1 MSELLT
7 EYIDFPDLTIAYT
20 QHGSGRVLILLHGN
34 SESKSIFKA
43 YQLNHFS
50 MFHTYA
56 LDSRGHGESKSTDF
70 EYSISQYSDDIINFC
85 RAKGIHDAYVIGY
98 SDGGNIC
105 LFLASKAPE
114 LFQRL
119 IAISPNYLA
128 SGTTD
133 SALRSIKILYKL
145 MSFLNRIG
153 FNFKQELMRFNLML
167 NDIGISEDDLRSVR
181 TKVKIIY
188 AEHDMIKETHIQ
200 QLAALIPNATL
211 HKVKGCN
218 HLTIFNNKEAIE
230 VMKNY
235 LLE

>member
-1 MSELLT
+1 MSELPT
-7 EYIDFPDLTIAYT
+7 EYADLPDIKIAYT

-56 LDSRGHGESKSTDF
+56 MDSRGHGESKSTDTVYTIGQF
-70 EYSISQYSDDIINFC
+70 SDDIINFC
-85 RAKGIHDAYVIGY
+85 TNRGIHEADVIGY

-114 LFQRL
+114 LFPRL
-119 IAISPNYLA
+119 VAISPNYLV

-133 SALRSIKILYKL
+133 SALRFIKILYKL

-167 NDIGISEDDLRSVR
+167 NDIGISEDDLK
-181 TKVKIIY
+181 TIQTNVKIIY
-188 AEHDMIKETHIQ
+188 AQHDMIKETHIKQ
-200 QLAALIPNATL
+200 IAALIPNATL
-211 HKVKGCN
+211 HKVNGCN
-218 HLTIFNNKEAIE
+218 HVTIFNNQEAIE

-235 LLE
+235 LSE